1 MFFVNIHMSINKH
14 IMKKNT
20 PKMNESE
27 QESFFATQDKWKL
40 FKWLWDEL
48 DTCPYVVGVED
59 ADA

>member
-1 MFFVNIHMSINKH
+1 MSINKH